1 VNTVGAL
8 AIADLNG
15 ILHVVFLETN
25 EDPRPRESPLNG
37 WDIPVHMQH
46 D

>member
-1 VNTVGAL
+1 MNAVGAL

-15 ILHVVFLETN
+15 ILHVVFLERN
-25 EDPRPRESPLNG
+25 EDPRSRESLLNG